1 MQSENRL
8 FDDFARL
15 FGSALGTLQGT
26 KADIEEAFR
35 QRLERVLLRMDLV
48 SREEFETV
56 RAMAEAARAENE
68 RLAARVAALEGTP
81 TPERELPARDSGADP
96 TADPTAD
103 SASEGSSD

>member
-48 SREEFETV
+48 SREEFEAV

-68 RLAARVAALEGTP
+68 RLAARVAALEGTASA
-81 TPERELPARDSGADP
+81 ESGP
-96 TADPTAD
+96 TARAGAAD
-103 SASEGSSD
+103 SAAGSASEDSPD